1 MIRRPPRSTRTD
13 TLFPYTTLFRS
24 HGRVHPRAIGAA
36 GSRPKTGRNSDM
48 TQLDEATLNDLVGRV
63 LGDLG
68 GAVSV
73 PLVRIGD
80 ALGPYTILKEI
91 GPGTAEELAPA
102 AGRAARY
109 VPAWLWAEAGV
120 GSVRHGGRRFPL
132 DDAYSLE
139 RGQEV

>member
-80 ALGPYTILKEI
+80 ALGLYTILKEI
-91 GPGTAEELAPA
+91 GPATAEEPA
-102 AGRAARY
+102 AAAGCAARY
-109 VPAWLWAEAGV
+109 VRACVAAPEAR
-120 GSVRHGGRRFPL
+120 GSVRHAGGRLLLPP
-132 DDAYSLE
+132 
-139 RGQEV
+139 GQAFGFA